1 MNNGNNLLEFFM
13 GKENADHLYILILL
27 VILDYITG
35 ICVAIHQKRLSSKI
49 GFKGISLKVIDLQN
63 FALIRII
70 GRCHRDRRAR
80 VLR

>member
-49 GFKGISLKVIDLQN
+49 GFKGISFLL
-63 FALIRII
+63 FY
-70 GRCHRDRRAR
+70 RCAMCLMDI
-80 VLR
+80 